1 MLNTKNYFSQSQSID
16 WSNMP
21 EALAKG
27 HKLVQGASQNNWS
40 AYNANENIKRVVD
53 AYFQKL
59 SDYLD
64 KNPITIKQERKS
76 TPKSKPES
84 KNSQASFP
92 KTLKKRYA
100 GLRVEIRPF
109 SKNSKKFIVWD
120 LVTDQKFANEKFDSL
135 KDAEAFIDEN
145 EMQLV
150 RTVIIEDEEDEVETD
165 LVERIDTDVQFIKR
179 YANMHG
185 KVKTQAQILNLLSG
199 LQRAILERRI
209 RKDSPF
215 AKEVATM
222 QDQLIKAY
230 EKMGDMAEI
239 KIDGKNLKRYLEIA
253 NSQESML
260 SIALLKAYIGLNG
273 KVGIKEKAERLMNR
287 MKKAVT
293 GGKISRNDKYA
304 KKLNDAY
311 ENVKS
316 FVEGNASSLSI
327 AKAELN
333 GLLGIVGEDLFS
345 QKKSLNGPS
354 DDEDFGDETIVV
366 PSGELLGMEFQ
377 TIGLKGKYKE
387 LIGDPSVGF
396 SAMVYGLPKSGK
408 STLCLDFA
416 KHLAQHHGKVLFCA
430 VEEGFGYTLKEK
442 IDRLNAS
449 HPNLYITDRVPADV
463 SLYEFVFIDSVSKAG
478 IDIPDI
484 ELLRK
489 QHPETSFIFI
499 YHTTKEGRFKGT
511 NTHAHEVDVI
521 IEVAKGEVKATGRFN
536 AGGHM
541 SLSVSENASAPE
553 FDVKNFTAF
562 ITFNDEFRNLYYDM
576 TEAKGIYSSWDVY
589 HIQKG
594 TERPTKA
601 EEEVMKHIF
610 ESRILGTKHLAK
622 YLVAARDFRKN
633 VRGKARSNNQ

>member
-1 MLNTKNYFSQSQSID
+1 MINIKNYFSEAQNIN

-27 HKLVQGASQNNWS
+27 HKLIEGAAQNNWA
-40 AYNANENIKRVVD
+40 AYNSNENIKRVVE

-59 SDYLD
+59 DDYLA
-64 KNPITIKQERKS
+64 KNPNKPAKPDPKQKP
-76 TPKSKPES
+76 TPKPKPIPDKKTSK
-84 KNSQASFP
+84 KNYSG
-92 KTLKKRYA
+92 KK
-100 GLRVEIRPF
+100 VEIRPA
-109 SKNSKKFIVWD
+109 SKSSSKFIVWD
-120 LVTDQKFANEKFDSL
+120 VATDQKFANEKFNSIEN
-135 KDAEAFIDEN
+135 AESFIEEN
-145 EMQLV
+145 DMVLV
-150 RTVIIEDEEDEVETD
+150 RTITNEEEPEEVEAD

-185 KVKTQAQILNLLSG
+185 KVKTQAQILNLLAG

-215 AKEVATM
+215 AKEIALM

-239 KIDGKNLKRYLEIA
+239 KIDAKNLKRYLEIA

-260 SIALLKAYIGLNG
+260 SIALLKAYVGLNG

-287 MKKAVT
+287 MEKAVK
-293 GGKISRNDKYA
+293 GGKISRNDKYS
-304 KKLNDAY
+304 KKLNNAY
-311 ENVKS
+311 ENLKS
-316 FVEGNASSLSI
+316 FLEGNASSLSI

-345 QKKSLNGPS
+345 QKKSLNGT
-354 DDEDFGDETIVV
+354 DGEEDFGDETIIV

-377 TIGLKGKYKE
+377 TIGLTGKYKE

-416 KHLAQHHGKVLFCA
+416 KHLASNHGKVLFCA
-430 VEEGFGYTLKEK
+430 IEEGFGYTLKEK

-449 HPNLYITDRVPADV
+449 HTNLFITDRIPSDV
-463 SLYEFVFIDSVSKAG
+463 SMYQFVFIDSVSKAG

-521 IEVAKGEVKATGRFN
+521 IEVAKGEAKATGRFN
-536 AGGHM
+536 TGGKI
-541 SLSVSENASAPE
+541 AISA
-553 FDVKNFTAF
+553 N
-562 ITFNDEFRNLYYDM
+562 
-576 TEAKGIYSSWDVY
+576 
-589 HIQKG
+589 
-594 TERPTKA
+594 
-601 EEEVMKHIF
+601 
-610 ESRILGTKHLAK
+610 
-622 YLVAARDFRKN
+622 
-633 VRGKARSNNQ
+633 